1 MECLCISLLESC
13 TWCYLLLYVR
23 PVPGDTPKVIGV
35 LQQPFK
41 KGIVSFP
48 GLSVGTAAEGY
59 RLRFLLLSPSVGRPI
74 EVFSEPFKV
83 QAAAPAALQFLL
95 QPPPEVAAGDTF
107 QVSVQLLDEHGNP
120 IPHSHTITL
129 SARKETE
136 ETEETEAETKGT
148 EETDPETEEA
158 SQQIEFLGAAE
169 ATAAETQTSSG
180 IATFKEIALPPSKD
194 LLYLKV
200 LLLSLLFL
208 SPLLL
213 SLLLLLFEGPLLNG
227 STVYLL
233 QTT

>member
-1 MECLCISLLESC
+1 MLICICVCLSFSWDFFVDWIESNAGAFACIRVC
-13 TWCYLLLYVR
+13 
-23 PVPGDTPKVIGV
+23 
-35 LQQPFK
+35 
-41 KGIVSFP
+41 
-48 GLSVGTAAEGY
+48 
-59 RLRFLLLSPSVGRPI
+59 
-74 EVFSEPFKV
+74 
-83 QAAAPAALQFLL
+83 
-95 QPPPEVAAGDTF
+95 F

-194 LLYLKV
+194 ILYLKV